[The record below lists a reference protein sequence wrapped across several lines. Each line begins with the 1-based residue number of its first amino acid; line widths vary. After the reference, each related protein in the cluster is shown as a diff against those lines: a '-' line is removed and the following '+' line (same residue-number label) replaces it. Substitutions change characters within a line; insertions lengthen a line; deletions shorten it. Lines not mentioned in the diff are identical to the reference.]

1 MTTASKNSLI
11 EQINVN
17 NKISTFINVKANVSY
32 YFLLMSKEGITFQ
45 SIIHHQKMSVA
56 AKQQK
61 VGKNS
66 EGTAAEIYANKD
78 GDGWGVC

>member
-1 MTTASKNSLI
+1 MYNTP
-11 EQINVN
+11 
-17 NKISTFINVKANVSY
+17 
-32 YFLLMSKEGITFQ
+32 
-45 SIIHHQKMSVA
+45 QKMSVA
-56 AKQQK
+56 ANQQK